1 METLYYFTAFFR
13 LIKCITAQSETMI
26 GYVKGVLQQLSPAQ
40 TYVDI
45 NGLGYEVNITLHTYE
60 QIKSIKEPVLLYTHL
75 QVREDAW
82 VLYGFATLE
91 EKDAFQKLLS
101 VSGIG
106 AATARILLSSLTAV
120 DLARIIANGD
130 SKALEKVKGIGGKTA
145 QRIILELKGKLD
157 VSVPDL
163 EAGAAPALPLVE
175 QDALNALLG
184 LGIPKANA
192 ESAIKKSMKAGEED
206 FSVEALIKAALKNL

>member
-1 METLYYFTAFFR
+1 
-13 LIKCITAQSETMI
+13 MI

-40 TYVDI
+40 TFVDI
-45 NGLGYEVNITLHTYE
+45 NGLGYEVNITLHTFE
-60 QIKSIKEPVLLYTHL
+60 QIKDIKGAVLLYTHL

-82 VLYGFATLE
+82 VLYGFATIE

-145 QRIILELKGKLD
+145 QRIILELKGKLA
-157 VSVPDL
+157 VTVPDL
-163 EAGAAPALPLVE
+163 ESGSATPAIPLVE
-175 QDALNALLG
+175 LDALNALLG

-192 ESAIKKSMKAGEED
+192 ENAIKKSIKAEGD
-206 FSVEALIKAALKNL
+206 DLSVEELIKAALKNL

>member
-1 METLYYFTAFFR
+1 
-13 LIKCITAQSETMI
+13 MI

-40 TYVDI
+40 TFVDI
-45 NGLGYEVNITLHTYE
+45 NGLGYEVNITLHTFE
-60 QIKSIKEPVLLYTHL
+60 QIKDLKEEVLLYTHL

-145 QRIILELKGKLD
+145 QRIILELKGKLAAT
-157 VSVPDL
+157 VPDF
-163 EAGAAPALPLVE
+163 EVGSATAAIPLVE

-184 LGIPKANA
+184 LGIPKTNA
-192 ESAIKKSMKAGEED
+192 ENAIKKSIKAEGDEL
-206 FSVEALIKAALKNL
+206 SVEELIKAALKNL

>member
-1 METLYYFTAFFR
+1 
-13 LIKCITAQSETMI
+13 MI

-40 TYVDI
+40 TFVDI

-60 QIKSIKEPVLLYTHL
+60 QIKDRKEAVLLYTHL

-145 QRIILELKGKLD
+145 QRIILELKGKLA
-157 VSVPDL
+157 VAVPDL
-163 EAGAAPALPLVE
+163 GAGDTIPAVPLVE

-192 ESAIKKSMKAGEED
+192 ESAIKKSIKAESD
-206 FSVEALIKAALKNL
+206 DLSVEELIKAALKNL

>member
-1 METLYYFTAFFR
+1 
-13 LIKCITAQSETMI
+13 MI

-40 TYVDI
+40 TFVDI

-60 QIKSIKEPVLLYTHL
+60 QIKDIKEAVLLYTHL

-82 VLYGFATLE
+82 VLYGFATLD

-130 SKALEKVKGIGGKTA
+130 SKALEMVKGIGGKTA
-145 QRIILELKGKLD
+145 QRIILELKGKLA
-157 VSVPDL
+157 VTVPDL
-163 EAGAAPALPLVE
+163 EAGSAAPAIPLVE

-192 ESAIKKSMKAGEED
+192 ENAIKKSIKAEGD
-206 FSVEALIKAALKNL
+206 GLSVEELIKAALKNL

>member
-1 METLYYFTAFFR
+1 
-13 LIKCITAQSETMI
+13 MI

-40 TYVDI
+40 TFVDI
-45 NGLGYEVNITLHTYE
+45 NGLGYEVNITLHTFE
-60 QIKSIKEPVLLYTHL
+60 QIKDLKEEVLLYTHL

-145 QRIILELKGKLD
+145 QRIILELKGKLAAT
-157 VSVPDL
+157 VPDL
-163 EAGAAPALPLVE
+163 EVGSATAAIPLVE

-184 LGIPKANA
+184 LGIPKTNA
-192 ESAIKKSMKAGEED
+192 ENAIKKSIKAEGDEL
-206 FSVEALIKAALKNL
+206 SVEELIKAALKNL

>member
-1 METLYYFTAFFR
+1 
-13 LIKCITAQSETMI
+13 MI

-40 TYVDI
+40 TFVDI

-60 QIKSIKEPVLLYTHL
+60 QIKDRKEAVLLYTHL

-145 QRIILELKGKLD
+145 QRIILELKGKLA
-157 VSVPDL
+157 VAVPDL
-163 EAGAAPALPLVE
+163 GAGDTIPAVPLVE

-192 ESAIKKSMKAGEED
+192 ESAIKKSIKAEGD
-206 FSVEALIKAALKNL
+206 DLSVEELIKAALKNL

>member
-1 METLYYFTAFFR
+1 
-13 LIKCITAQSETMI
+13 MI

-40 TYVDI
+40 TFVDI

-60 QIKSIKEPVLLYTHL
+60 QIKDIKEAVLLYTHL

-82 VLYGFATLE
+82 VLYGFATQD

-145 QRIILELKGKLD
+145 QRIILELKGKLA
-157 VSVPDL
+157 VTLPDL
-163 EAGAAPALPLVE
+163 EAGSTIPAVPLVE
-175 QDALNALLG
+175 QDALNALVG

-192 ESAIKKSMKAGEED
+192 ESAIKKSIKAEGD
-206 FSVEALIKAALKNL
+206 HLSVEELIKAALKNL

>member
-1 METLYYFTAFFR
+1 
-13 LIKCITAQSETMI
+13 MI

-40 TYVDI
+40 TFVDI

-60 QIKSIKEPVLLYTHL
+60 QIKDVKEAVLLYTHL

-82 VLYGFATLE
+82 VLYGFATLD

-130 SKALEKVKGIGGKTA
+130 SKALEMVKGIGGKTA
-145 QRIILELKGKLD
+145 QRIILELKGKLA
-157 VSVPDL
+157 VTVPDL
-163 EAGAAPALPLVE
+163 EAGSAAPAIPLVE

-192 ESAIKKSMKAGEED
+192 ENAIKKSIKAEGD
-206 FSVEALIKAALKNL
+206 GLSVEELIKAALKNL